1 MDVLKQLFLLNKNLR
16 RIVERRLEGRLT
28 FLEFKFLRL
37 ICSGRKSQKELVEL
51 TGMTKGTVSKVLS
64 SLEERGLIV
73 RVRKGKGFEVEV
85 TESGRRL
92 MEEFDPLTDEIQRI
106 LLRGFSEEEVRV
118 IEDLFRRMVR
128 NLEEEDGSE
137 N

>member
-37 ICSGRKSQKELVEL
+37 IFSGRKSQKELVEL

-92 MEEFDPLTDEIQRI
+92 MEEFDTLTDEIQRI